1 MALFDQIS
9 EEIKKAML
17 AKDHSRLEA
26 LRGIKKVFLEAKT
39 APGHGDNLDDDEALK
54 IIQKLLKQ
62 AEDSAKIY
70 RENNRPDLAEEDEAQ
85 AEVFRSFLPKPLS
98 REELRSKVKE
108 IITRLGVTDIK
119 GMGRVMGE
127 AQKELAGRADGKT
140 LSSVVKSLL
149 S

>member
-1 MALFDQIS
+1 MLFDQIS

-17 AKDHSRLEA
+17 AKDHARLEA

-39 APGHGDNLDDDEALK
+39 APGHGDELGDDEATK

-70 RENNRPDLAEEDEAQ
+70 RDNNRADLAEEDEAQ
-85 AEVFRSFLPKPLS
+85 AEVFRSFLPKPLG
-98 REELRSKVKE
+98 EEEVKAKVSE
-108 IITRLGVTDIK
+108 IIVRLGVTDMK

-127 AQKELAGRADGKT
+127 AQKELAGRADGKN
-140 LSSVVKSLL
+140 LSAIVKSLL
-149 S
+149 G

>member
-1 MALFDQIS
+1 
-9 EEIKKAML
+9 ML
-17 AKDHSRLEA
+17 AKDHTRLEA

-39 APGHGDNLDDDEALK
+39 APGHDGELGDDEALK

-62 AEDSAKIY
+62 SEDSAAIY

-85 AEVFRSFLPKPLS
+85 AEVYRSFLPKPM
-98 REELRSKVKE
+98 EADELKEKLKE
-108 IITRLGVTDIK
+108 IIARLGVTDIK

-140 LSSVVKSLL
+140 ISNFVKELL
-149 S
+149 G